1 MGSARTKPKTG
12 ADLAP
17 GLSSLAGLRAHT
29 SCSCILLLELLQSLS
44 GSFSHQ
50 LNRED
55 TFSEED
61 EDEDEIERVIKE
73 EDDGVPDAYELQ
85 LRFMRWVLGK

>member
-12 ADLAP
+12 AELAP
-17 GLSSLAGLRAHT
+17 GSSSLAGLRAHT
-29 SCSCILLLELLQSLS
+29 SCNCLLLLEFLQSFS

-50 LNRED
+50 LTRED

-61 EDEDEIERVIKE
+61 ENEDEIERVIKE
-73 EDDGVPDAYELQ
+73 EEDGVPDAYELQ
-85 LRFMRWVLGK
+85 LRFMRWVSGK